1 MVVLGAVLMLFTGRL
16 QAQGNYA
23 QGIVYENSKAT
34 PLVGATILFMNANDR
49 VIGGTTTDIDG
60 KFKALLPE
68 GIANI
73 GFSFIGMKLQ
83 KYPFDPAKVYDIILK
98 EDNALLDEVT
108 VKGERTPKAD
118 MGMMQKNR
126 RDLVSAVSSV
136 DMKVLQ
142 TQSVSSVEQLL
153 QGAAPGLQVTFNSGD
168 PGAGANIRIRGI
180 SSLSGSSSPLWV
192 IDGAEVI
199 SDDFDVE
206 SITNFGYSPVG
217 DIDPG
222 DIESIDILKDA
233 ASTAI
238 YGSRGANGVI
248 VIKTKRGHQ
257 GKPQFNFSAKLTA
270 TMVPEKIP
278 MLSGEQQKI
287 FLIESAVN
295 KAGNDLNNVYPEL
308 RGDLSRPD
316 AWMYNNNTDW
326 VDEISKTGFQQEYN
340 FSLRGGGDRLNY
352 YWGLGYTSEYG
363 TTMGGGYDRFNTMV
377 NLDYRLSDKLRIS
390 SKFSYTNSTTDK
402 RSSDYP
408 DAVKETSGDKR
419 VIKPLAFARARA
431 AYFPVYNQNRSD
443 YFMLNTTDEAT
454 SWTSVYNPLSIID
467 NSTFLTKANRF
478 NAAINL
484 NFDITQKW
492 NFYTQVSIDY
502 RQSGDDFFL
511 PGKAVAAA
519 PGDANRFY
527 NRGIRSDGYQMKL
540 VNNNRLYYIPVRND
554 EHYVMLTAVADL
566 IYDNANSM
574 SIDYW
579 GGASPE
585 LKEADSKAI
594 INAMG
599 GSKTTSTSMS
609 LVLNAQYKLLNRYN
623 VDMSLK
629 TEASSRYGKDN
640 PYSLF
645 PTVGLAWD
653 MKHEGF
659 FEDKEWVDLIKP
671 RVAFG
676 KSGKLPDTDNLLDVT
691 YATASDGYLGNS
703 YTYIDK
709 FASESVHEERTTDW
723 NYGLDWNLFNNR
735 FGGEFNYYTR
745 ETKDLLLAQ
754 AVPHTLGAKDNKK
767 ITNFGTIKN
776 QGWELGVTVVPI
788 DMLEERFRW
797 KIYFNI
803 SRNRNKLVSLPENF
817 VEDGYIE
824 EKEGFKSRLVAGDV
838 VGAFYGYRAKGVYSH
853 DSDAAVRDFNGNV
866 ILDSEGK
873 TMKMHY
879 NSADGHLFQGGDMIY
894 EDINHDGLINSLDM
908 VQIGDANPDY
918 YGSFRTDFNWRQ
930 WSLAVNFYYSLG
942 QDVINGMRKS
952 TESMGGVE
960 NQATSIEKRW
970 RKQGDI
976 TEMPR
981 AEKDAEW
988 NYIAS
993 DRWVEDASY
1002 LKLKELSLT
1011 YQFDKNV
1018 LKKLHLGQLSVWV
1031 TGMNLLTWTKY
1042 KGVDPEIGVGNGIS
1056 MFGVDSQNTAPP
1068 IRCTFGLRASF

>member
-1 MVVLGAVLMLFTGRL
+1 MVVLGAMLLLFTGRL
-16 QAQGNYA
+16 QAQGQYA
-23 QGIVYENSKAT
+23 QGIVYENTKAN
-34 PLVGATILFMNANDR
+34 PLVGATILFLNANDR
-49 VIGGTTTDIDG
+49 ILGGTVTDIDG
-60 KFKALLPE
+60 KFKTLVPE
-68 GIANI
+68 GIAKI
-73 GFSFIGMKLQ
+73 GFSFIGMKEQ
-83 KYPFDPAKVYDIILK
+83 KYPFELNKNYEIILK
-98 EDNALLDEVT
+98 EDNAVLEEVV
-108 VKGERTPKAD
+108 VKGENRSRAD
-118 MGMMQKNR
+118 MGMLQKNR

-153 QGAAPGLQVTFNSGD
+153 QGAAPGLQVVFNSGD
-168 PGAGANIRIRGI
+168 PGAGASIRIRGV
-180 SSLSGSSSPLWV
+180 SSLSGSSSPLWI

-199 SDDFDVE
+199 SDDFDVQ
-206 SITNFGYSPVG
+206 SITNFGFSPVG

-270 TMVPEKIP
+270 TMVPQKIP

-295 KAGNDLNNVYPEL
+295 KAGNDLDNVYPEL
-308 RGDLSRPD
+308 RGDLSRDD

-326 VDEISKTGFQQEYN
+326 VDEISRTGFQQEYN
-340 FSLRGGGDRLNY
+340 FSLRGGGERLNY

-402 RSSDYP
+402 RSSDFP
-408 DAVKETSGDKR
+408 DAVKETSGAAR

-443 YFMLNTTDEAT
+443 YFMLNNDDETT
-454 SWTSVYNPLSIID
+454 SWTSVYNPLAIID

-478 NAAINL
+478 NASINL
-484 NFDITQKW
+484 NFDITRKW
-492 NFYTQVSIDY
+492 NFFTQVSIDY
-502 RQSGDDFFL
+502 RQSGDNFFL
-511 PGKAVAAA
+511 PGNAVAAA
-519 PGDANRFY
+519 PGDANHFY

-540 VNNNRLYYIPVRND
+540 VNNNRLSYMPLVT
-554 EHYVMLTAVADL
+554 EQHYLMITAVADL
-566 IYDNANSM
+566 IYNNTNSM

-579 GGASPE
+579 GGASPQ
-585 LKEADSKAI
+585 LKEADATAK

-599 GSKTTSTSMS
+599 GSKSTSTSIS
-609 LVLNAQYKLLNRYN
+609 LVLNAQYKLLSRYN
-623 VDMSLK
+623 LDMSLK
-629 TEASSRYGKDN
+629 TEGSSKYGKDN

-645 PTVGLAWD
+645 PTVGVSWD
-653 MKHEGF
+653 MKHESW

-671 RVAFG
+671 RVSFG
-676 KSGKLPDTDNLLDVT
+676 RSGKLPDTDNLLDVT
-691 YATASDGYLGNS
+691 YATASGGYLGNS

-723 NYGLDWNLFNNR
+723 NYGLDWNLFHNR
-735 FGGEFNYYTR
+735 FGGEFNYYTKT
-745 ETKDLLLAQ
+745 TKDLLLAQ
-754 AVPHTLGAKDNKK
+754 AVPHSLGAKDNKK

-776 QGWELGVTVVPI
+776 QGWELGMNIVPI
-788 DMLEERFRW
+788 DLTEQRFRW

-803 SRNRNKLVSLPENF
+803 ARNRNKLVELPENF

-824 EKEGFKSRLVAGDV
+824 EKEGFKSKLIAGDV
-838 VGAFYGYRAKGVYSH
+838 IGAFYGYRAKGVYAK
-853 DSDAAVRDFNGNV
+853 DADAAVRDFNGNV
-866 ILDSEGK
+866 VLDADGK
-873 TMKMHY
+873 TKMLHY
-879 NSADGHLFQGGDMIY
+879 NSATGHEFQGGDMIY

-918 YGSFRTDFNWRQ
+918 FGSFRMDFNWRQ
-930 WSLAVNFYYSLG
+930 WALAVNFYYSLG
-942 QDVINGMRKS
+942 QDVINGMRKN

-976 TEMPR
+976 TDMPR
-981 AEKDAEW
+981 AQKDAEW

-993 DRWVEDASY
+993 SRWVEDASY
-1002 LKLKELSLT
+1002 LKLKEVSLT

-1042 KGVDPEIGVGNGIS
+1042 KGIDPEIGIGNGIS
-1056 MFGVDSQNTAPP
+1056 MFGVDGQNTAPP
-1068 IRCTFGLRASF
+1068 IRMTFGLRASF

>member
-1 MVVLGAVLMLFTGRL
+1 MVVLGAAFMLLAGRV
-16 QAQGNYA
+16 QAQGQYA
-23 QGIVYENSKAT
+23 QGTVYENSKGN
-34 PLVGATILFMNANDR
+34 PLVGATVLFLNANDR
-49 VIGGTTTDIDG
+49 IIGGTATDIDG
-60 KFKALLPE
+60 KFKALVPV
-68 GIANI
+68 GITKI
-73 GFSFIGMKLQ
+73 GFSFIGMKEQ
-83 KYPFDPAKVYDIILK
+83 KFPFDPGKVYEVILK
-98 EDNALLDEVT
+98 DDDAVLDEVV
-108 VKGERTPKAD
+108 VKGENRSRAD

-136 DMKVLQ
+136 DMKGLE

-153 QGAAPGLQVTFNSGD
+153 QGAAPGLQVVFNSGD
-168 PGAGANIRIRGI
+168 PGAGASIRIRGI
-180 SSLSGSSSPLWV
+180 SSLAESSSPLWI

-257 GKPQFNFSAKLTA
+257 GKPQFNFSTKFTA

-278 MLSGEQQKI
+278 MLSGEQQKL

-295 KAGNDLNNVYPEL
+295 KAGNDLDNVYPQL
-308 RGDLSRPD
+308 RGDLTRED

-326 VDEISKTGFQQEYN
+326 VKEISKTGFQQEYN
-340 FSLRGGGDRLNY
+340 FSLRGGGERLNY

-402 RSSDYP
+402 RASDYP
-408 DAVKETSGDKR
+408 SAVAETSGDKR

-431 AYFPVYNQNRSD
+431 AYFPVYNRNRSD
-443 YFMLNTTDEAT
+443 YFMLNNDEETT
-454 SWTSVYNPLSIID
+454 SWTSVYNPLAIIN
-467 NSTFLTKANRF
+467 NSTFLNKANRF
-478 NAAINL
+478 NASINL

-492 NFYTQVSIDY
+492 NLFTQVSIDY

-511 PGKAVAAA
+511 PGNAVAAA

-540 VNNNRLYYIPVRND
+540 VNNNRISYMPLVND
-554 EHYVMLTAVADL
+554 DHFLMFTAVADL
-566 IYDNANSM
+566 IYNNANSM
-574 SIDYW
+574 SVDYW

-585 LKEADSKAI
+585 LKEADASAK
-594 INAMG
+594 INAMSG
-599 GSKTTSTSMS
+599 RKTTDTSVS
-609 LVLNAQYKLLNRYN
+609 LVLNGQYKMFRRYYL
-623 VDMSLK
+623 DMSLK
-629 TEASSRYGKDN
+629 TEGSSKYGKDN
-640 PYSLF
+640 PYSIF
-645 PTVGLAWD
+645 PTVGVSWD
-653 MKHEGF
+653 MKHEKW
-659 FEDKEWVDLIKP
+659 FEDREWVDLIKP
-671 RVAFG
+671 RVSFG
-676 KSGKLPDTDNLLDVT
+676 RSGKLPNTDNLLDVT
-691 YATASDGYLGNS
+691 YATGSNGYLGNS

-709 FASESVHEERTTDW
+709 FASESIHEERTTDW
-723 NYGLDWNLFNNR
+723 NYGLDWNLFHNR
-735 FGGEFNYYTR
+735 FSGEFNYYTKT
-745 ETKDLLLAQ
+745 TKDLLLAQ
-754 AVPHTLGAKDNKK
+754 SVPHSIGAKNNQK

-776 QGWELGVTVVPI
+776 KGWELGMTVVPI
-788 DMLEERFRW
+788 DLQEQRFRW

-803 SRNRNKLVSLPENF
+803 ARNRNKLEELPENF
-817 VEDGYIE
+817 VEDGYVE
-824 EKEGFKSRLVAGDV
+824 EKEGFKSRLQEGDV
-838 VGAFYGYRAKGVYSH
+838 VGAFYGYRAKGVYAT
-853 DSDAAVRDFNGNV
+853 DADAAVRDFNGNLV
-866 ILDSEGK
+866 YEADGNVRKL
-873 TMKMHY
+873 HY
-879 NSADGHLFQGGDMIY
+879 NSATGHEFQGGDMIY

-918 YGSFRTDFNWRQ
+918 FGTLRLDFNWRQ
-930 WSLAVNFYYSLG
+930 WALAVNFYYSLG

-960 NQATSIEKRW
+960 NQARSVERRW

-976 TEMPR
+976 TDIPR
-981 AEKDAEW
+981 AQKDAEW

-993 DRWVEDASY
+993 SRWVEDASY
-1002 LKLKELSLT
+1002 LKLKEVSLT

-1018 LKKLHLGQLSVWV
+1018 LKKLHLGQLSLWV

-1042 KGVDPEIGVGNGIS
+1042 KGIDPEIGIGSGIS
-1056 MFGVDSQNTAPP
+1056 MFGVDGQNTAPP